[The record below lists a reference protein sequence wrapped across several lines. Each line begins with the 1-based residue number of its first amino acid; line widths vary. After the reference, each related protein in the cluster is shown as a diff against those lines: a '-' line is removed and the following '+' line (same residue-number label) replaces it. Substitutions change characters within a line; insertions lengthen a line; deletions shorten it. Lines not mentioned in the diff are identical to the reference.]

1 MGHIKTGRPHHEGGR
16 MRSSLTSARRPRARA
31 RAPGLG
37 QRHDVVEVHARR
49 ARQGHGVILAVPT
62 TGRRVARTVHGDGR
76 AVALED
82 HLARVAVARDGDP
95 VRNRSREYPVIEPSL
110 RTVRALSSDWAVV
123 LLGMLG
129 GVAEAVCAKA
139 ADSAVAARTATQ
151 RRRVKTR
158 TSDTG
163 PPEGR
168 RRGGLPAGSCRAAC
182 AIL

>member
-1 MGHIKTGRPHHEGGR
+1 MSVATQ
-16 MRSSLTSARRPRARA
+16 SSLMPVSSNALCSRWASRLRSAICVPSTVTDVPSRLRTISRALQLPEMA
-31 RAPGLG
+31 IQCG
-37 QRHDVVEVHARR
+37 
-49 ARQGHGVILAVPT
+49 
-62 TGRRVARTVHGDGR
+62 
-76 AVALED
+76 
-82 HLARVAVARDGDP
+82 
-95 VRNRSREYPVIEPSL
+95 NRSREYPVIEPSL

-151 RRRVKTR
+151 RRRDKTR